1 MGLTSRP
8 YSVTIKN
15 NTGVLEI
22 ANHVSLWSAV
32 RHLLEK
38 LKAVNALNCAE
49 YGEFKTTVNPFTGE
63 ELCKRYVIEI
73 NAPFTIFE
81 IKYKLTG
88 SFDTQLVMN
97 TIKLIK
103 EKYFERI

>member
-8 YSVTIKN
+8 YSITIKN

-38 LKAVNALNCAE
+38 LKAVNATC
-49 YGEFKTTVNPFTGE
+49 
-63 ELCKRYVIEI
+63 ELK
-73 NAPFTIFE
+73 
-81 IKYKLTG
+81 
-88 SFDTQLVMN
+88 
-97 TIKLIK
+97 
-103 EKYFERI
+103 